1 MMVEGLK
8 KAAGRIQNHI
18 AQVPDRTV
26 QIDEQGQKVIQ
37 ERQPPTTMCQ
47 LIDML
52 PTAAIDDIWTHE
64 EEERFLSMT
73 CGASL
78 GLGEGGHLYALG
90 VQRYVFDRATEQLG
104 PSSVTDDAHTQRDFP
119 RVCCTNR

>member
-1 MMVEGLK
+1 MVEGLK

-73 CGASL
+73 WDHVLNVRTML
-78 GLGEGGHLYALG
+78 GRFETYMRGFARTG
-90 VQRYVFDRATEQLG
+90 RRRAFICPGRPTLCVR
-104 PSSVTDDAHTQRDFP
+104 SS
-119 RVCCTNR
+119 N